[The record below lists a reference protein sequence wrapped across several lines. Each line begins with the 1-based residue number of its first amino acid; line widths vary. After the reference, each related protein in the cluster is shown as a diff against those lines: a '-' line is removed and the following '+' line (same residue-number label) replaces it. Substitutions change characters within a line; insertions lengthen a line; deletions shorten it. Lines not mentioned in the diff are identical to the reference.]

1 MVELYPWQHTQWA
14 QLANR
19 TQHPHAYLFHGPQ
32 GIGKHV
38 LAQRLGQ
45 LLLCSNPQQHQPCGQ
60 CKSCLLLSAGSHP
73 DFYAVQPEEADKA
86 IRVDQI
92 RALVDFVGTTA
103 QLGGR
108 KLVLLDPAEAMNTQ
122 AANALLKSLEE
133 PSGDT
138 VLLLVTH
145 QLSSLLPTIRSRCVK
160 QACRVPS
167 PSEAVRWLQAQLPE
181 VSKEDL
187 AQLLSLARGFPLQAF
202 RLHEQGAVQWQNLML
217 EELDKLRQGQQW
229 PSAVAD
235 AWQAIPLLL
244 IFDWFYQWT
253 LLLVRQQIT
262 RSPCQIPNPLLRDY
276 LYRLTAQTECTQV
289 LAFQDWLLQQR
300 HAVQNRANLNRTL
313 LLEALLV
320 QWSDLI
326 SAG

>member
-1 MVELYPWQHTQWA
+1 MVELYPWQQTQWV
-14 QLANR
+14 QLASR
-19 TQHPHAYLFHGPQ
+19 ARHPHAYLFHGPQ
-32 GIGKHV
+32 GIGKQV

-45 LLLCSNPQQHQPCGQ
+45 LLLCTNPQQHQPCGQ

-73 DFYAVQPEEADKA
+73 DFYAVYPEEADKA

-92 RALVDFVGTTA
+92 RAVVDFVGSTA

-108 KLVLLDPAEAMNTQ
+108 KLVLLEPAEAMNIQ

-145 QLSSLLPTIRSRCVK
+145 QLGSLLPTIRSRCVK
-160 QACRVPS
+160 QACAVPS
-167 PSEAVRWLQAQLPE
+167 QPQVVSWLRAQLPE
-181 VSKEDL
+181 LSEDEL
-187 AQLLSLARGFPLQAF
+187 KQILSLAGGFPLQAV
-202 RLHEQGAVQWQNLML
+202 RLHQQGALQWQNLML
-217 EELDKLRQGQQW
+217 EELSKLHQGQHW

-253 LLLVRQQIT
+253 LWLVRQQLAQMP
-262 RSPCQIPNPLLRDY
+262 SQIPHPLLRDY
-276 LYRLTAQTECTQV
+276 LNQLATQVDCTQV
-289 LAFQDWLLQQR
+289 LAFQEWLLQQR
-300 HAVQNRANLNRTL
+300 QAVYNRANLNRPL

-320 QWSDLI
+320 QWSELI
-326 SAG
+326 STG